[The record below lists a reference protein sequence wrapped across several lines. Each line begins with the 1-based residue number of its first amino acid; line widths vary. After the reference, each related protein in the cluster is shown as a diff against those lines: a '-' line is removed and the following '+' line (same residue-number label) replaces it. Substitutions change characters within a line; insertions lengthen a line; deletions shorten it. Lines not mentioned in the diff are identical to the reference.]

1 MCRSLPRPF
10 AVGILFLSQ
19 ASCARFTNLRE
30 KQNMFRLDGK
40 VALVS
45 GAGRGMGLGVAEAL
59 ARQGATVVINDFYAD
74 RADAGAQ
81 KLQSEGLSAH
91 AAAADMTDRS
101 AIFGMVEGLLAAH
114 GKIDIFVHNAGIPAQ
129 GWGYT
134 QFLESPQSEWDAWLQ
149 LNLYGLMHAC
159 QAVLPSMQEGQW
171 GRIVAINSD
180 ASRTATGMGLCAYGA
195 ANAAAIGF
203 ILNLSGEVGRNGIT
217 ANALSLGTMN
227 NWEGSEKIARKTASV
242 PRAGSPQDVGAAVA
256 YLASREAEWVN
267 GQVLPVNGGSLVC

>member
-1 MCRSLPRPF
+1 
-10 AVGILFLSQ
+10 
-19 ASCARFTNLRE
+19 
-30 KQNMFRLDGK
+30 MFRMDGK
-40 VALVS
+40 LAMVS

-59 ARQGATVVINDFYAD
+59 ARQGATVVINDFYAE
-74 RADAGAQ
+74 RAEAGAQ
-81 KLQSEGLSAH
+81 KLQSDGLRAH
-91 AAAADMTDRS
+91 GAAADMTDRS
-101 AIFGMVEGLLAAH
+101 AIFGMVEGLLAEH
-114 GKIDIFVHNAGIPAQ
+114 GAIDIFVHNAGIPAQ

-134 QFLESPQSEWDAWLQ
+134 KFLESPQSEWDAWLQ

-159 QAVLPSMQEGQW
+159 QAILPSMLERQW
-171 GRIVAINSD
+171 GRIIAINSD

-195 ANAAAIGF
+195 AKAAAIGF
-203 ILNLSGEVGRNGIT
+203 IRNLSGEVGRSGVT

-227 NWEGSEKIARKTASV
+227 NWEGSEQIARKTASV

>member
-1 MCRSLPRPF
+1 
-10 AVGILFLSQ
+10 
-19 ASCARFTNLRE
+19 
-30 KQNMFRLDGK
+30 MFRLDGK

-81 KLQSEGLSAH
+81 KLQSEGLCAH

-101 AIFGMVEGLLAAH
+101 AIFGMVEGLLAEH

-129 GWGYT
+129 GWGYSK
-134 QFLESPQSEWDAWLQ
+134 FLESPQSEWDAWLQ

-159 QAVLPSMQEGQW
+159 QAVLPSMQERQW

-195 ANAAAIGF
+195 AKAAAIGF
-203 ILNLSGEVGRNGIT
+203 IRNLSGEVGRSGVT

-227 NWEGSEKIARKTASV
+227 NWEGSEQMARKTASV
-242 PRAGSPQDVGAAVA
+242 QRAGSPQDVGAAVA

>member
-1 MCRSLPRPF
+1 
-10 AVGILFLSQ
+10 
-19 ASCARFTNLRE
+19 
-30 KQNMFRLDGK
+30 MFRLDGK

-134 QFLESPQSEWDAWLQ
+134 QLIWESSGQCGSRRSGRFPSDWRRWPVQALWGLERLPGVRWQ
-149 LNLYGLMHAC
+149 LLF
-159 QAVLPSMQEGQW
+159 S
-171 GRIVAINSD
+171 
-180 ASRTATGMGLCAYGA
+180 
-195 ANAAAIGF
+195 
-203 ILNLSGEVGRNGIT
+203 
-217 ANALSLGTMN
+217 
-227 NWEGSEKIARKTASV
+227 
-242 PRAGSPQDVGAAVA
+242 
-256 YLASREAEWVN
+256 
-267 GQVLPVNGGSLVC
+267 